1 MMNSALL
8 NIAPVTPE
16 IFLSSMACVVL
27 LVDLVLTDR
36 NRFIVYAL
44 TQATLLGTLLLLYNT
59 LSMPPSHAFSGM
71 FVHDGMS
78 VVLKIAMTVMVMFA
92 FVYSRSYLQE
102 RDMYRG
108 EYFVLGLFGLVGMMV
123 IASASH
129 LLSLYMG
136 LELMSLCLY
145 AMVAFRRDSVVA
157 TEAAMKYFILGALA
171 SGLLLYGMSLIYGVT
186 HTLDITMVRKTIGA
200 MEPGNIPLIF
210 GLVFVLSAL
219 AFKLGA
225 VPFHMWVPD
234 VYQGAP
240 TSVTAYLS
248 TAPKIA
254 AFAMFMRLLVGGL
267 EGLAEHWQT
276 MLVIIA
282 ILSMAVGNIIAIAQ
296 TNIKRMLAYSAIS
309 HMGFL
314 LLGILAATK
323 NGYSSAMLYALV
335 YASMSLAAFGLIM
348 LLSRSGFESEE
359 LDDFKGLNQRNPWL
373 AFLMMIT
380 MFSMAGVPPTVGF
393 YAKFMVIQAVVD
405 IDMVWLAIVAV
416 LLAVIGVF
424 YYLRVVKLMY
434 FEEATDSMPIE
445 ARTDVRWALNINVI
459 ALILVMPF
467 IGKLTEWCI
476 GAVNSLL

>member
-1 MMNSALL
+1 MNSALL